1 MGDKAQGWGSK
12 VCGHHEVKLKK
23 TKKNMTFDNLK
34 SLQKVI
40 EKNLLE
46 RPYNHFDADF
56 DKYTD
61 DE

>member
-1 MGDKAQGWGSK
+1 
-12 VCGHHEVKLKK
+12 
-23 TKKNMTFDNLK
+23 MTFDNLK